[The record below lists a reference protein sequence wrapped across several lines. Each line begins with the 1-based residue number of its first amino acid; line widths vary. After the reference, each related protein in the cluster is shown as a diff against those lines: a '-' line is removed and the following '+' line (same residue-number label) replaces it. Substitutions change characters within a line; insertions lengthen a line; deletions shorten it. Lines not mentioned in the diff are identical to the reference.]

1 MGGNEVNDEQEIK
14 TIEHSRRARG
24 ATAVEYALILAL
36 IAGVV
41 ILAVTALGG
50 STQGMYQDVET
61 ELEDHG
67 A

>member
-1 MGGNEVNDEQEIK
+1 MGGNEVNDQEP
-14 TIEHSRRARG
+14 IEWTRRTRG

-41 ILAVTALGG
+41 ILAVTTLGT

>member
-1 MGGNEVNDEQEIK
+1 MNE
-14 TIEHSRRARG
+14 TITEVDTQRTRG
-24 ATAVEYALILAL
+24 ATAVEYALIIAL
-36 IAGVV
+36 IAGVI
-41 ILAVTALGG
+41 ILAVTTLGT